1 MTGPGWK
8 TLIDPLIEH
17 CQDEGVKIH
26 QIKEK
31 FGGLRF
37 YIDHNASIALQNMID
52 IAEELSFHTC
62 EQCGK
67 EGKLRTD
74 RSWLKTLC
82 EECNV

>member
-1 MTGPGWK
+1 MTGDGWK
-8 TLIDPLIEH
+8 PLIDPLIE
-17 CQDEGVKIH
+17 QANREGAKIA

-37 YIDHNASIALQNMID
+37 YVSNASAKLNSMID
-52 IAEELSFHTC
+52 MAERQSFHIC
-62 EQCGK
+62 ERCGK

-82 EECNV
+82 EECNVS